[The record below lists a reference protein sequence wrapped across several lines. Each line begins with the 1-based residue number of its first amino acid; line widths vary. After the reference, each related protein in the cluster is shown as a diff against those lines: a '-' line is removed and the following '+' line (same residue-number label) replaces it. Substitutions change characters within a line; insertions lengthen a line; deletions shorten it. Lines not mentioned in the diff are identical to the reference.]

1 MDPEFRSHCH
11 DLIRRVVHLK
21 DCLDLQGKTAR
32 IAEINDRMA
41 ATDFWNDQ
49 ERARTVMDELR
60 RIKGVVGPLK
70 QLAAAGDDLQV
81 LMEFAQEDDS
91 GASEEELRSAATS
104 LDTEL
109 DRVELQTTMSR
120 PEDAA
125 AAYVTVQAGEGGTDS
140 ADWAQMLIRMYAR
153 WAERRGFKVEEVDV
167 SYAEEAGIRNAT
179 LLITGDYVY
188 GYLRGETGN
197 HRLIRVSPFDS
208 AGRRHTSFAG
218 VDVVPEVD
226 DSFEIDINW
235 EKDVREDKY
244 RAGGAGGQKVNKT
257 ESAIR
262 LTHIPTGVVAACQ
275 NERSQHQNRAL
286 CRKMLTAK
294 LYQMEINKREAEVAA
309 RHGEKSKIGF
319 GGQTVRNY
327 VLYPDQFVKDV
338 RSGLKVGNPNVV
350 LDGDLDT
357 LLEAYLRWTLSEQT
371 AAADELE

>member
-1 MDPEFRSHCH
+1 MT
-11 DLIRRVVHLK
+11 
-21 DCLDLQGKTAR
+21 GKTAR

-41 ATDFWNDQ
+41 ASDFWNDQ

-60 RIKGVVGPLK
+60 RIKAVVAPLK
-70 QLAAAGDDLQV
+70 QLASAGDDLLV
-81 LMEFAQEDDS
+81 LMEFVQDDDS
-91 GASEEELRSAATS
+91 GESETELRAAAES
-104 LDTEL
+104 LAAEVDK
-109 DRVELQTTMSR
+109 VELQTTMSR

-125 AAYVTVQAGEGGTDS
+125 AAYITVQAGEGGTDS

-153 WAERRGFKVEEVDV
+153 WGERRGFKVEEVDV

-197 HRLIRVSPFDS
+197 HRLIRISPFDS

-244 RAGGAGGQKVNKT
+244 RSGGAGGQKVNKT
-257 ESAIR
+257 ESAVR

-286 CRKMLTAK
+286 ARKMLTAK
-294 LYQMEINKREAEVAA
+294 LYQIELDKREAEVAA

-338 RSGLKVGNPNVV
+338 RSGMKVGNPGVV
-350 LDGDLDT
+350 LDGDLDG